1 MKRSTELIVLN
12 VTKIKDSSVVVHCL
26 SREFG
31 RRSFV
36 VNVGKGRA
44 MTLFQPLNI
53 VEAEVTENPR
63 TDLWRAT
70 SFEALH
76 PLAGIRQNI
85 HKNTMTIFMSEVLYR
100 TIHEGACEEGL
111 YDWCVRSIL
120 TLDALESDFANYHL
134 RFLLELAV
142 AMGFAPT
149 MQDLAPFAGDR
160 YNELSALMDSS
171 FSESMLIPLSGVVR
185 NEIADDLLR
194 YLSHHTESNINIQS
208 LKVLRELYQ

>member
-1 MKRSTELIVLN
+1 MKHSTELIVLN
-12 VTKIKDSSVVVHCL
+12 VTKIKDSAVVVHCL

-44 MTLFQPLNI
+44 MAMFQPLNI
-53 VEAEVTENPR
+53 LEAEVLENPKS
-63 TDLWRAT
+63 DLWRAT
-70 SFEALH
+70 SIVAQY
-76 PLAGIRQNI
+76 PLSGIRQNL
-85 HKNTMTIFMSEVLYR
+85 HKNTMTLFMSEVLYR
-100 TIHEGACEEGL
+100 TIHEGAYEEGL
-111 YDWCVRSIL
+111 YDWCVRSVL
-120 TLDALESDFANYHL
+120 TLDALESDFSNYHL

-149 MQDLAPFAGDR
+149 MQDLAPFAGSR
-160 YNELSALMDSS
+160 YNELSALMEST
-171 FSESMLIPLSGVVR
+171 FSESMLIPLSGPVR
-185 NEIADDLLR
+185 NELADDLLR